1 MRVRR
6 LGELAA
12 AVGARLSGD
21 PDIEISGV
29 GSLDNAK
36 PNQISF
42 LSNSRFRRYLQHT
55 QAAAVILGPEDEELC
70 ETAKLITDNPYL
82 AYARIAGLLFPE
94 PQDPTGLHPSAVV
107 AGSAEIDPTAWIG
120 PCAVVGERVKVGA
133 GVSIGPGSVVADD
146 CVIGAGS
153 RLLARVTLWR
163 DTQVGENCL
172 FHPGVVVGSDGFGL
186 ANDGG
191 RWEKVPQLGRVV
203 IGNDVEIG
211 ANTAI
216 DRGALEDTVIE
227 DGVKLDNLIHIAH
240 NVQIGEHT
248 AMAAASAIAGS
259 TRIGRY
265 CTFGGITGV
274 AGHLTIGDNVHFT
287 GATPVTRSFKEA
299 GYFSGNLPAMDNGDW
314 RKAVARI
321 RQLDGMAKRLKALEK
336 QVADLLGNDKSSDDA
351 K

>member
-1 MRVRR
+1 MRR

-21 PDIEISGV
+21 PDVEITGV
-29 GSLDNAK
+29 GSLDSAK
-36 PNQISF
+36 SGEISF
-42 LSNSRFRRYLQHT
+42 LTNSKYRRYLQHT
-55 QAAAVILGPEDEELC
+55 QASAVILGPDDEALC
-70 ETAKLITDNPYL
+70 TTNKLVCENPYL
-82 AYARIAGLLFPE
+82 CYAGVASLLFPD
-94 PQDPTGLHPSAVV
+94 PQDPAGCHPSAVV
-107 AGSAEIDPTAWIG
+107 AESAQIDPTAWVG

-133 GVSIGPGSVVADD
+133 GASIGPGSVVADG
-146 CVIGAGS
+146 CAIGART

-172 FHPGVVVGSDGFGL
+172 FHPGVVIGSDGFGL
-186 ANDGG
+186 ANDEG
-191 RWEKVPQLGRVV
+191 RWEKVPQLGRVI

-216 DRGALEDTVIE
+216 DRGALGDTVIE

-240 NVQIGEHT
+240 NVQIGAHT
-248 AMAAASAIAGS
+248 AIAAATAIAGS
-259 TRIGRY
+259 TKIGRY

-287 GATPVTRSFKEA
+287 GATPVTRSFKEP

-321 RQLDGMAKRLKALEK
+321 RQLDGMAKRLKSLEK
-336 QVADLLGNDKSSDDA
+336 QVAATTNEKSNDDTK
-351 K
+351 